1 LVAAHGRQA
10 DYVRNIEAG
19 PAVRVKVNRV
29 WRTGT
34 ATVLADDDPLARS
47 RTLPYRWDA
56 ALGRL
61 MASAPLTI
69 RIDLDPV

>member
-1 LVAAHGRQA
+1 
-10 DYVRNIEAG
+10 
-19 PAVRVKVNRV
+19 VKVHRV

-47 RTLPYRWDA
+47 RTLRYQWDA
-56 ALGRL
+56 AFGRL
-61 MASAPLTI
+61 MASQPLTI